1 MHKLLQHKIMLFLLY
16 IVNFQVC
23 WWLQPAISLYQRS
36 SIVRWRTVTLS
47 LNKDICTYTRVHST
61 HVGKHVHR
69 HSQTLIS
76 THIYKQRKCLKMYK
90 TDGQIQNSKER
101 ERDMNKDRKVKL
113 GIDNKVLP
121 KTLPVWFLFYYSLGC
136 AKWE

>member
-1 MHKLLQHKIMLFLLY
+1 MIATGHIFVSE
-16 IVNFQVC
+16 IVYSPLENRDSQFK
-23 WWLQPAISLYQRS
+23 QR
-36 SIVRWRTVTLS
+36 
-47 LNKDICTYTRVHST
+47 CVHST

-121 KTLPVWFLFYYSLGC
+121 KTLPV
-136 AKWE
+136 